1 MASDLYQSIGG
12 NPQMQPQQQ
21 YQDPRTEA
29 LRRMQQLGFHTEG
42 KENDPQALMQ
52 MVLQS
57 SPIYQNRLPMVQNYL
72 MQKMQNMGRR

>member
-12 NPQMQPQQQ
+12 NAQMQQQP
-21 YQDPRTEA
+21 QDPKAEV
-29 LRRMQQLGFHTEG
+29 LRRMQQMGFNTEG

-57 SPIYQNRLPMVQNYL
+57 NNPVFQNRLPMAQNYL
-72 MQKMQNMGRR
+72 MRFMGRR

>member
-21 YQDPRTEA
+21 PQDPRTEV
-29 LRRMQQLGFHTEG
+29 LKRMQQMGFQTEG
-42 KENDPQALMQ
+42 KENDPNALMQ

-57 SPIYQNRLPMVQNYL
+57 SPVFQNRLPMVQNYL
-72 MQKMQNMGRR
+72 MQQMQNMGRR

>member
-12 NPQMQPQQQ
+12 DFQAQSQPQS
-21 YQDPRTEA
+21 QDPKAEV
-29 LRRMQQLGFHTEG
+29 LRRMQQMGFNTEG

-57 SPIYQNRLPMVQNYL
+57 GPVFQNRLPMAQNYL
-72 MQKMQNMGRR
+72 MRFMGRR